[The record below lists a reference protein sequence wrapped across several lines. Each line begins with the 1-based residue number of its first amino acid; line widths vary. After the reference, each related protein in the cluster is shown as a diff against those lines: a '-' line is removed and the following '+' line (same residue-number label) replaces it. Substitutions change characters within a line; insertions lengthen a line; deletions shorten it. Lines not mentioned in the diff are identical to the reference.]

1 MNNLCNAVLTLAA
14 SIILL
19 LSVACEQE
27 TAEIVAT
34 AEPAPGNTTAT
45 RTSEIEESTPT
56 EIPQAQTFSVGDTV
70 RLGDLHITV
79 NGVSVDLGDSFWT
92 PNEGHYF
99 LYVDVT
105 FLNQGDKSEVVSTLL
120 QMELRDA
127 GGFSY
132 SVDLTAAAAG
142 DKPAPD
148 GEIAPGEILRGEV
161 AYQVPVGAT
170 GLTWRFSGDLLRLGQ
185 ATFALGTIDVSAPSP
200 ELTPTLQS
208 TVVPTTAPAP
218 TVTPTT
224 ESTTERSAVG
234 TPTPEPTPTPTPTAT
249 PTPEPTPTPIP
260 TATPTPEPTPIAIGT
275 TVEVGGSSYT
285 LNEMVDPAP
294 AGIFGVSEGRR
305 LVAFDITQ
313 VGTSSHNDSY
323 NSLYFA
329 VQDVE
334 GYVYTPDLASADVA
348 PRFGSGELASGQIVR
363 GWVVFELPESAK
375 LISVLVEPEV
385 FGPRTTIADFPEG
398 HSGNLMSQ
406 TPSPAPTPP
415 SSPVNIGTTV
425 EVGGSSYTLNEMVD
439 PAPAGIFDV
448 SEGRR
453 LVALDITQ
461 VGTSSHNDSYN
472 SLYFAVQDVEGYVYT
487 PDLASAD
494 VAPRFGS
501 GELASGQIVRG
512 WVVFEL
518 PKSAKLISVLI
529 EPEVFGPRTTIADF
543 RKDILAI

>member
-1 MNNLCNAVLTLAA
+1 MNNPGKAALTMAA

-27 TAEIVAT
+27 AAEIVAT
-34 AEPAPGNTTAT
+34 AEPALGNTTAT

-56 EIPQAQTFSVGDTV
+56 AMPQDQTFSVGDTV

-79 NGVSVDLGDSFWT
+79 NGVSVDSGDSLWT

-127 GGFSY
+127 DGFSY

-148 GEIAPGEILRGEV
+148 GEIAPGGILRGEV

-185 ATFALGTIDVSAPSP
+185 ATFALGAIDVSAPLP
-200 ELTPTLQS
+200 ESTPTLQP

-218 TVTPTT
+218 TETPTP
-224 ESTTERSAVG
+224 ESTTERSAAG
-234 TPTPEPTPTPTPTAT
+234 T

-260 TATPTPEPTPIAIGT
+260 TATPTPEPTPLAIGT
-275 TVEVGGSSYT
+275 TVEVGGSSYTLNEIVDPAPAGIFGVSEGRRLVALDITQVGTSADRDSYNPLYFAVQDIEAYVYTPDLASADVDPLFGSGELASGQIVRGWVVFELPESAKLIAVLVEPGVFGARTTIADFPGGHSGNLVSQAPPPVPTPPSSPVNIGATVEVGGSSYT

-305 LVAFDITQ
+305 LVALDITQ
-313 VGTSSHNDSY
+313 VGTSADRDSY
-323 NSLYFA
+323 NPLYFA

-334 GYVYTPDLASADVA
+334 GYVYTPDLASADVD
-348 PRFGSGELASGQIVR
+348 PLFGSGELASGQTVR
-363 GWVVFELPESAK
+363 GWVVFELPESAQ
-375 LISVLVEPEV
+375 LIAVLVEPAV
-385 FGPRTTIADFPEG
+385 FGTRTTIAD
-398 HSGNLMSQ
+398 LIQ
-406 TPSPAPTPP
+406 
-415 SSPVNIGTTV
+415 
-425 EVGGSSYTLNEMVD
+425 
-439 PAPAGIFDV
+439 
-448 SEGRR
+448 SE
-453 LVALDITQ
+453 
-461 VGTSSHNDSYN
+461 
-472 SLYFAVQDVEGYVYT
+472 
-487 PDLASAD
+487 
-494 VAPRFGS
+494 
-501 GELASGQIVRG
+501 
-512 WVVFEL
+512 
-518 PKSAKLISVLI
+518 
-529 EPEVFGPRTTIADF
+529 
-543 RKDILAI
+543 